1 MSLSRVEKYAELRK
15 RIDNMVSTFD
25 DPITDNKIPD
35 VQMDE
40 PKVKEEAMTKEEV
53 QEAHIKKNT
62 LSISIDELIKQHEE
76 YTQTISKSEIENQ
89 MKTQKKE
96 HNFTRLLFII
106 LLIVVIIVAVFVGLL
121 LGGSNEMSFSI
132 AIDGPAAAG
141 KSTVA
146 KQVAKILNC
155 VYIDT
160 GAMYRAITW
169 YALSKG
175 VDPKDEEKVTALL
188 PEIDLSLHLDGKV
201 VVNDQD
207 ITKEIRTTEV
217 ADNVSYIASYKKIR
231 LHLVEL
237 QRKMSKN
244 VSVVMDGRDIGS
256 YVLPY
261 ADVKIFQVASVETRA
276 VRRYKENLEKGINCS
291 IEEIEENLRK
301 RDYIDSHREFAPL
314 KKAEDSFVLDTS
326 NMTIDEAVNAII
338 KIVKNKLGE
347 VK

>member
-1 MSLSRVEKYAELRK
+1 
-15 RIDNMVSTFD
+15 
-25 DPITDNKIPD
+25 
-35 VQMDE
+35 
-40 PKVKEEAMTKEEV
+40 
-53 QEAHIKKNT
+53 
-62 LSISIDELIKQHEE
+62 
-76 YTQTISKSEIENQ
+76 
-89 MKTQKKE
+89 
-96 HNFTRLLFII
+96 
-106 LLIVVIIVAVFVGLL
+106 
-121 LGGSNEMSFSI
+121 MSFSI

-141 KSTVA
+141 KSAVA